1 MENTENTENTENSG
15 NNNEPAARRRKGR
28 SSLWMVVLVG
38 TAAALGTA
46 AFVGHA
52 VASGAGY
59 EGCHR
64 GGHERGFGGHH
75 GGGHGAGHG
84 GKRGEM
90 LFRTFDADKDGT
102 ITAAEIDAETE
113 RRLSG
118 NDANGDGALSLE
130 EFQGVWMEM
139 LRNRMVD
146 AFQRF
151 DDDGDGVITKA
162 EVDEK
167 TSWMMSRMDRDGD
180 GKITREEQRPR
191 FRRGDKD
198 RFEGPKDE

>member
-1 MENTENTENTENSG
+1 MENNENTENGGNS
-15 NNNEPAARRRKGR
+15 NAPSARRHKGR
-28 SSLWMVVLVG
+28 GAMWMVVLVG

-59 EGCHR
+59 GGCHR
-64 GGHERGFGGHH
+64 SGIERGFGGHH
-75 GGGHGAGHG
+75 SGQ
-84 GKRGEM
+84 RGEI

-102 ITAAEIDAETE
+102 VTAAEINAETE
-113 RRLSG
+113 RRMSG

-139 LRNRMVD
+139 IRSRMVD

-191 FRRGDKD
+191 FRRDDDDD
-198 RFEGPKDE
+198 RYEGPKDD

>member
-1 MENTENTENTENSG
+1 MENNENTGSTD
-15 NNNEPAARRRKGR
+15 NNDKSSARRHKGR
-28 SSLWMVVLVG
+28 GAMWMVVLAG

-52 VASGAGY
+52 VASGNGY
-59 EGCHR
+59 QGCHR

-75 GGGHGAGHG
+75 GGP
-84 GKRGEM
+84 RGEM
-90 LFRTFDADKDGT
+90 IFRTFDTDKDGT
-102 ITAAEIDAETE
+102 VTAAEINAETE
-113 RRLSG
+113 RRMSG

-191 FRRGDKD
+191 FRRDDD
-198 RFEGPKDE
+198 RFEGPEDDD

>member
-1 MENTENTENTENSG
+1 MENTDNTENTN
-15 NNNEPAARRRKGR
+15 NNNESSARRHKGR
-28 SSLWMVVLVG
+28 GAMWMVVLVG

-52 VASGAGY
+52 VASGS
-59 EGCHR
+59 
-64 GGHERGFGGHH
+64 GHERGFGGHH
-75 GGGHGAGHG
+75 GAGHG
-84 GKRGEM
+84 GHRGEM
-90 LFRTFDADKDGT
+90 LFRTFDTDKDGT
-102 ITAAEIDAETE
+102 VTAAEINAETE
-113 RRLSG
+113 RRMSG

-130 EFQGVWMEM
+130 EFEGVWMEM

-167 TSWMMSRMDRDGD
+167 TAWMMSRMDRDGD

-191 FRRGDKD
+191 FRHGDKD
-198 RFEGPKDE
+198 RFEGPKDD

>member
-1 MENTENTENTENSG
+1 MENNENTENGG
-15 NNNEPAARRRKGR
+15 NDNAPAARRHKGR
-28 SSLWMVVLVG
+28 GAMWMVVLAG

-52 VASGAGY
+52 VASGGGY
-59 EGCHR
+59 VGCHR
-64 GGHERGFGGHH
+64 GGFERGFGGHH
-75 GGGHGAGHG
+75 GGHHG
-84 GKRGEM
+84 GQRGEM

-102 ITAAEIDAETE
+102 VTAAEINAETE
-113 RRLSG
+113 RRISG

-139 LRNRMVD
+139 MRSRMVD

-151 DDDGDGVITKA
+151 DDDGNGVITKA

-191 FRRGDKD
+191 FRRDDDDDRYEGSKD
-198 RFEGPKDE
+198 D